1 MARESVTEPKGD
13 AEMEKEVL
21 DLTTMAGLNAE
32 VISLFKSLSASMEQ
46 EGDKASIN
54 ISIDM
59 KRVRDTSSLMD
70 VTWKVKPSYPGRS
83 RKIMAHADLIGN
95 LTVDAAP
102 NAAPKQRSVFENAG
116 D

>member
-1 MARESVTEPKGD
+1 
-13 AEMEKEVL
+13 METEVL
-21 DLTTMAGLNAE
+21 DLSTMEGLNPAVRE
-32 VISLFKSLSASMEQ
+32 LFRSLSASMTDE
-46 EGDKASIN
+46 EDKASIS
-54 ISIDM
+54 ITIDM
-59 KRVRDTSSLMD
+59 KRVRDTASLMD

-95 LTVDAAP
+95 LTVNAAP